1 MPAML
6 SEPPCPDRID
16 VQRPD
21 APELAAFGP
30 HDVGVRTID
39 LVAHDRPDLRG
50 PTLEAPV
57 GRTDRHQRV
66 EVWYPATLPA
76 GVTAGGTYRATTP
89 DGITHATLHGRAVRD
104 APPATGNAPFPLVI
118 VSHGYPGNRFLLSH
132 LTENLASKG
141 FVVASIDHPESTY
154 EDRGPFASTLYHR
167 PLDQR
172 FVLDQVERLAADD
185 DAFLA
190 GRVDASRTAI
200 VGYSMG
206 GYGALVSIG
215 AGVTEAAVDLP
226 FAPPER
232 LLAQHQAGSDALE
245 ARRDPRVA
253 AVIAIAPWG
262 MNAGL
267 WDASGLA
274 GIRTPVLFLAGSADD
289 VSGYEHGVRAIF
301 EGAVNADR
309 APRRRPRRRGAHP
322 RAARGLADR
331 HLRPLRRPGLGHGPH
346 ERRRAARRDRVPAA
360 PPSRRSRDGPLP
372 RPRTGRGRRRLVG
385 RRRRQAAR
393 GPQLL
398 GGLRASD
405 GRGPPVRAPGPGPVG
420 CAA

>member
-57 GRTDRHQRV
+57 GRTDRHLRV

-76 GVTAGGTYRATTP
+76 GVTAGGTYQATTP

-309 APRRRPRRRGAHP
+309 ALLTFVHAGHGVAAPIPAPRVAWQTGTFDHYADPVWDTVRMNDVAQHVATAFLRRHLRDDLAMDGYLDLVPDAADGVWSVDDDGRPREDHSYWAGFAHRTAVGLRFERRRP
-322 RAARGLADR
+322 
-331 HLRPLRRPGLGHGPH
+331 
-346 ERRRAARRDRVPAA
+346 
-360 PPSRRSRDGPLP
+360 
-372 RPRTGRGRRRLVG
+372 GR
-385 RRRRQAAR
+385 
-393 GPQLL
+393 
-398 GGLRASD
+398 
-405 GRGPPVRAPGPGPVG
+405 
-420 CAA
+420 